1 MDTLSPA
8 VIESF
13 NLALQ
18 KLTSHKR
25 RAYAAELAI
34 TYFDGSSRKTE
45 RALAVSRQSENLLD
59 RQFSVDQPAE
69 VWVSDITGPQW
80 LTLKLPEGGC
90 I

>member
-18 KLTSHKR
+18 KLTGHKR

-45 RALAVSRQSENLLD
+45 RALAVSRQMVTLGLRERATGIRCLGAHTFKGRKKRRLD
-59 RQFSVDQPAE
+59 ACPN
-69 VWVSDITGPQW
+69 
-80 LTLKLPEGGC
+80 
-90 I
+90 